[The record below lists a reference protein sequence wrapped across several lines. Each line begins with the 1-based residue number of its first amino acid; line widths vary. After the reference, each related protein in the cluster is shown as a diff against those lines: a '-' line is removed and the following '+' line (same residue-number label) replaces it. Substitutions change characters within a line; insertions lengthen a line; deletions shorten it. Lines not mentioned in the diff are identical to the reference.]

1 MIITSKHGTLSFFPL
16 ESYSKKIVRKNVPK
30 GARSTAGA

>member
-1 MIITSKHGTLSFFPL
+1 MIITSKHGTIISF
-16 ESYSKKIVRKNVPK
+16 SIRIVFEENFKKNVPK